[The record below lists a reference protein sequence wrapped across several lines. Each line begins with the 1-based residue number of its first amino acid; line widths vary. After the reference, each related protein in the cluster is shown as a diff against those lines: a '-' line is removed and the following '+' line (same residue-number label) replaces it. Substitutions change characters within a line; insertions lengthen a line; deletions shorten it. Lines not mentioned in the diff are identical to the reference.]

1 MKLSQIAAALLALGL
16 LAGLSPVRAGVTLT
30 VECGWGDRVKADR
43 WVPLFIT
50 ASDSGPRPRNVV
62 IDIHWPHGGQ
72 YSMHIRQFGAIGP
85 DPRTFPL
92 LVPIRGWAYQEAS
105 VTLFD
110 DETGKTLAHFPENPD
125 TGSFAQ
131 PYFNPNGS
139 LIGISGRRAT
149 LDALQGVGGTGQNL
163 VTGFL
168 DPDRLPESALGFDS
182 LAALV
187 LNEPNLVRSGVGPT
201 AVSDTQQQA
210 IVDWVRGGGTLVLWP
225 GDGGFPSRSPLAD
238 VLPARLGERV
248 NLDLTPEDRAAAGL
262 PPRFARMAVYQLAPE
277 PGAQKIPLFGK
288 GQVAAYSKRVGL
300 GRVVLAPLNVGDLQ
314 FDDNSKVAALWQP
327 LLGTAV
333 SLTASTVEVPATQP
347 TLSTLPAVPGAVNVY
362 ATPVPNDEQQENT
375 ATMSIADFLGNVPGA
390 GEFGFGYIAFALIGM
405 MVIVGPVDWFVLK
418 KMGRQPWTWVTTG
431 GWIALVTLAA
441 VYAGHIFKS
450 GDLHYRTLRVI
461 EQADNAT
468 IASTDFVGLYSPRST
483 RYDVAPQDGESW
495 WQPAGVEASGRSS
508 GLKLDVDFAQSQRGN
523 LPGGMFV
530 NVWSLRFLRGD
541 TLAADL
547 PAIIADLKLDPTPGG
562 DGAWRV
568 VGTFKNLTDLPL
580 KNVRIATANGLAAC
594 TFTPEAS
601 SATAPATAPTA
612 SLEIPAHATMYVVA
626 TPINTPAPPPAAPQY
641 PYMNGYSAPPEE
653 VNLWSV
659 ASQIDLRRVRKIEAL
674 VATGEFVS
682 VTAES
687 VGPPPAAI
695 LKGDHHPIERHWQFI
710 RALVA
715 LPKSAE
721 TPGPTRP

>member
-1 MKLSQIAAALLALGL
+1 MKISQIVAALLTLGL
-16 LAGLSPVRAGVTLT
+16 FAGLSPARASTTLT

-72 YSMHIRQFGAIGP
+72 YAMHIRQFGAIGP
-85 DPRTFPL
+85 EPRTFPL

-125 TGSFAQ
+125 SASFAQ

-139 LIGISGRRAT
+139 LIGISGRLAT
-149 LDALQGVGGTGQNL
+149 LDALQGIGGAGQIL
-163 VTGFL
+163 TTGFL
-168 DPDRLPESALGFDS
+168 DPARLPDSALGYDS

-187 LNEPNLVRSGVGPT
+187 LNGPNLVRSGVGPT
-201 AVSDTQQQA
+201 ALSETQQQA
-210 IVDWVRGGGTLVLWP
+210 IVDWVRGGGTVILWP

-238 VLPARLGERV
+238 VLPARLGERI
-248 NLDLTPEDRAAAGL
+248 NLDLTPEERAAAGL
-262 PPRFARMAVYQLAPE
+262 PPRFARMAVHQLVPD
-277 PGAQKIPLFGK
+277 PGAQKIPLLGN

-300 GRVVLAPLNVGDLQ
+300 GRIVLAPLNVGDLQ
-314 FDDNSKVAALWQP
+314 FDDNSKVTALWQP

-333 SLTASTVEVPATQP
+333 SLAPTTAEIAGMPPP
-347 TLSTLPAVPGAVNVY
+347 TTLPGVKGSMNGYVM
-362 ATPVPNDEQQENT
+362 PVPNDEQQENT
-375 ATMSIADFLGNVPGA
+375 AAMSIADFLGNVPGA
-390 GEFGFGYIAFALIGM
+390 GEFGFGYIAFALIAM

-418 KMGRQPWTWVTTG
+418 KLGRQPWTWVTTG
-431 GWIALVTLAA
+431 GWIALVTLGA
-441 VYAGHIFKS
+441 VYAGHLFKS

-468 IASTDFVGLYSPRST
+468 IATTDFVGLYSPRST
-483 RYDVAPQDGESW
+483 RYDVAPPDGESW

-508 GLKLDVDFAQSQRGN
+508 GLKLDVDFAQTQKGN
-523 LPGGMFV
+523 LPGAMFV

-547 PAIIADLKLDPTPGG
+547 PAIIADLRLDPAPG
-562 DGAWRV
+562 GAWRV
-568 VGTFKNLTDLPL
+568 VGTFKNLTDQPL
-580 KNVRIATANGLAAC
+580 KNVRIVTANVIAAC

-601 SATAPATAPTA
+601 SATAPATMPAA
-612 SLEIPAHATMYVVA
+612 ISEIPAHATMHVVA
-626 TPINTPAPPPAAPQY
+626 TPLPTSAAPAAAAPHYPNFYGYNAPPDEA
-641 PYMNGYSAPPEE
+641 
-653 VNLWSV
+653 NLWSV
-659 ASQIDLRRVRKIEAL
+659 ASQINRQRVRKIDAL
-674 VATGEFVS
+674 VATGEFVV

-715 LPKSAE
+715 LQKSAE
-721 TPGPTRP
+721 APAQTRP